1 MEQKMINGV
10 YCQNMPC
17 CGIFAAALASGKEP
31 QEVFDA
37 YKAKFKKTGRWK
49 GSTTTKGLK
58 ELMRNQLGVKFVEIP
73 DLKWMTVR
81 QFAVNYT
88 KRSGTYLVWVR
99 GHVMTISKGRLI
111 DQWHCQPIET
121 AKKNRCKIV
130 SVVEIV
136 NAPDI
141 PEGQISG
148 NATKEQ
154 LAEAQQ
160 KRDAEKLEADKAKLW
175 KGCCKFGL
183 DSKKIGEF
191 ENSIEISIDFED
203 LESKKEQAI
212 AKISGSLKVKGF
224 RPGKIPKNIVTRE
237 VGEDYILEEAV
248 DLYLPEQIFDILQ
261 KEEINPAV
269 RPVVKELK
277 KEKKSF
283 KVDVLI
289 TLWPTLLKLPKL
301 NQTVEVESIT
311 PTEDEINEQIERI
324 KLQFGEVEKVERP
337 SKASDYLLVNIS
349 SLENGTEVKEFNYQ
363 DYLYELGSNLL
374 TPSMDSKLEGVSSGA
389 IIKFNDDI
397 PALGKTNVEITVLV
411 KEIKQKVMPEL
422 TDEWVSSVTEF
433 DTVKEMNEELVKN
446 IEDAKKRQVANQYQG
461 LLTSKIIDESKLE
474 LPEQLVIAEMD
485 SILQNFMNELKQN
498 NIKIED
504 YLKITGLTEETLQDD
519 LKNQATRNLSMVVIL
534 DKVVEQEDLKLDEI
548 DIKYIDEHMG
558 THDEGDQAEGASH
571 RINLESE
578 SLRNKAMVH
587 ILKQG
592 VSVDSN
598 GEKVYLQDVYN
609 QVEELREEE

>member
-1 MEQKMINGV
+1 MK
-10 YCQNMPC
+10 
-17 CGIFAAALASGKEP
+17 
-31 QEVFDA
+31 
-37 YKAKFKKTGRWK
+37 YKVKKVGD
-49 GSTTTKGLK
+49 
-58 ELMRNQLGVKFVEIP
+58 F
-73 DLKWMTVR
+73 
-81 QFAVNYT
+81 
-88 KRSGTYLVWVR
+88 
-99 GHVMTISKGRLI
+99 
-111 DQWHCQPIET
+111 
-121 AKKNRCKIV
+121 
-130 SVVEIV
+130 
-136 NAPDI
+136 
-141 PEGQISG
+141 
-148 NATKEQ
+148 
-154 LAEAQQ
+154 
-160 KRDAEKLEADKAKLW
+160 EK
-175 KGCCKFGL
+175 
-183 DSKKIGEF
+183 
-191 ENSIEISIDFED
+191 SIEINIDFED
-203 LESKKEQAI
+203 LESKKEEAI

-224 RPGKIPKNIVTRE
+224 RPGKIPKNIVLRE

-289 TLWPTLLKLPKL
+289 TLWPTLSKLPKL

-534 DKVVEQEDLKLDEI
+534 DKVVEQQDLKLDEI

-609 QVEELREEE
+609 QEEELREEE

>member
-1 MEQKMINGV
+1 MK
-10 YCQNMPC
+10 
-17 CGIFAAALASGKEP
+17 
-31 QEVFDA
+31 
-37 YKAKFKKTGRWK
+37 YKVKKVG
-49 GSTTTKGLK
+49 
-58 ELMRNQLGVKFVEIP
+58 
-73 DLKWMTVR
+73 D
-81 QFAVNYT
+81 
-88 KRSGTYLVWVR
+88 
-99 GHVMTISKGRLI
+99 
-111 DQWHCQPIET
+111 
-121 AKKNRCKIV
+121 
-130 SVVEIV
+130 
-136 NAPDI
+136 
-141 PEGQISG
+141 
-148 NATKEQ
+148 
-154 LAEAQQ
+154 
-160 KRDAEKLEADKAKLW
+160 
-175 KGCCKFGL
+175 
-183 DSKKIGEF
+183 F
-191 ENSIEISIDFED
+191 ENSIEINIDFAD
-203 LESKKEQAI
+203 LESKKEEAI

-224 RPGKIPKNIVTRE
+224 RPGKIPKNIVIRE

-269 RPVVKELK
+269 RPVVKELT

-289 TLWPTLLKLPKL
+289 TLWPTLSKLPKL

-374 TPSMDSKLEGVSSGA
+374 TPLMDSKLEGVSSGA

-397 PALGKTNVEITVLV
+397 PALGKSNVEITVLV

-474 LPEQLVIAEMD
+474 LPEQLIIAEMD

-504 YLKITGLTEETLQDD
+504 YLNITGLTEETLQED

-534 DKVVEQEDLKLDEI
+534 DKVAEVEELKLDQKEVQ
-548 DIKYIDEHMG
+548 YIDEYIG
-558 THDEGDQAEGASH
+558 SLDEGDQVEAAS
-571 RINLESE
+571 RRLNLESE
-578 SLRNKAMVH
+578 SLRNKAMIHV
-587 ILKQG
+587 LKQG
-592 VSVDSN
+592 LSVDAN

-609 QVEELREEE
+609 QEEELREEE

>member
-1 MEQKMINGV
+1 MK
-10 YCQNMPC
+10 
-17 CGIFAAALASGKEP
+17 
-31 QEVFDA
+31 
-37 YKAKFKKTGRWK
+37 YKVKKVG
-49 GSTTTKGLK
+49 
-58 ELMRNQLGVKFVEIP
+58 
-73 DLKWMTVR
+73 D
-81 QFAVNYT
+81 
-88 KRSGTYLVWVR
+88 
-99 GHVMTISKGRLI
+99 
-111 DQWHCQPIET
+111 
-121 AKKNRCKIV
+121 
-130 SVVEIV
+130 
-136 NAPDI
+136 
-141 PEGQISG
+141 
-148 NATKEQ
+148 
-154 LAEAQQ
+154 
-160 KRDAEKLEADKAKLW
+160 
-175 KGCCKFGL
+175 
-183 DSKKIGEF
+183 F
-191 ENSIEISIDFED
+191 ENSIEINIDFED
-203 LESKKEQAI
+203 LESKKEEAI

-224 RPGKIPKNIVTRE
+224 RPGKIPKNIVIRE

-269 RPVVKELK
+269 RPVVKELT

-289 TLWPTLLKLPKL
+289 TLWPTLSKLPKL

-397 PALGKTNVEITVLV
+397 PALGKSNVEITVLV

-474 LPEQLVIAEMD
+474 LPEQLIIAEMD

-504 YLKITGLTEETLQDD
+504 YLNMTGLTEETLQED

-534 DKVVEQEDLKLDEI
+534 DKVAEEEELKLDE
-548 DIKYIDEHMG
+548 KEVQYIDEYIESL
-558 THDEGDQAEGASH
+558 DEGDQVQAAS
-571 RINLESE
+571 RRLNLESE
-578 SLRNKAMVH
+578 SLRNKAMIHV
-587 ILKQG
+587 LKQG
-592 VSVDSN
+592 LSVDAN

-609 QVEELREEE
+609 QEEDLGEEE

>member
-1 MEQKMINGV
+1 MK
-10 YCQNMPC
+10 
-17 CGIFAAALASGKEP
+17 
-31 QEVFDA
+31 
-37 YKAKFKKTGRWK
+37 YK
-49 GSTTTKGLK
+49 
-58 ELMRNQLGVKFVEIP
+58 I
-73 DLKWMTVR
+73 
-81 QFAVNYT
+81 
-88 KRSGTYLVWVR
+88 
-99 GHVMTISKGRLI
+99 
-111 DQWHCQPIET
+111 
-121 AKKNRCKIV
+121 
-130 SVVEIV
+130 
-136 NAPDI
+136 
-141 PEGQISG
+141 
-148 NATKEQ
+148 
-154 LAEAQQ
+154 
-160 KRDAEKLEADKAKLW
+160 
-175 KGCCKFGL
+175 
-183 DSKKIGEF
+183 KKIGDF

-248 DLYLPEQIFDILQ
+248 DLYLPEQIFDILK

-289 TLWPTLLKLPKL
+289 TLWPTLSKLPKL

-337 SKASDYLLVNIS
+337 SKSSDYLLVNIS

-446 IEDAKKRQVANQYQG
+446 IEDAKKRQVVNQYQG

-534 DKVVEQEDLKLDEI
+534 DKVVEQEDFKLDEK

-558 THDEGDQAEGASH
+558 THDGGDQVEDESH
-571 RINLESE
+571 RLNLESE
-578 SLRNKAMVH
+578 SLRNKAMIH

-598 GEKVYLQDVYN
+598 GEKVYLQDMYN
-609 QVEELREEE
+609 QEEELREEE

>member
-1 MEQKMINGV
+1 MK
-10 YCQNMPC
+10 
-17 CGIFAAALASGKEP
+17 
-31 QEVFDA
+31 
-37 YKAKFKKTGRWK
+37 YK
-49 GSTTTKGLK
+49 
-58 ELMRNQLGVKFVEIP
+58 V
-73 DLKWMTVR
+73 
-81 QFAVNYT
+81 
-88 KRSGTYLVWVR
+88 
-99 GHVMTISKGRLI
+99 
-111 DQWHCQPIET
+111 
-121 AKKNRCKIV
+121 
-130 SVVEIV
+130 
-136 NAPDI
+136 
-141 PEGQISG
+141 
-148 NATKEQ
+148 
-154 LAEAQQ
+154 
-160 KRDAEKLEADKAKLW
+160 
-175 KGCCKFGL
+175 
-183 DSKKIGEF
+183 KKIGDF
-191 ENSIEISIDFED
+191 ENSIEINIDFED
-203 LESKKEQAI
+203 LESKKEEAI

-224 RPGKIPKNIVTRE
+224 RPGKIPKNIVIRE

-248 DLYLPEQIFDILQ
+248 DLYLPEQIFDILK

-269 RPVVKELK
+269 RPVVKELS
-277 KEKKSF
+277 KEKESF
-283 KVDVLI
+283 KVDVLV
-289 TLWPTLLKLPKL
+289 TLWPTISKLPKL

-349 SLENGTEVKEFNYQ
+349 SVENGTEVKEFNYQ

-397 PALGKTNVEITVLV
+397 PSLGKSNVEITVLV

-446 IEDAKKRQVANQYQG
+446 IEEAKKRQVANQYQG

-474 LPEQLVIAEMD
+474 LPEQLIIAEMD

-504 YLKITGLTEETLQDD
+504 YLNITGLTEETLQED

-534 DKVVEQEDLKLDEI
+534 DKVAEDEELKLDE
-548 DIKYIDEHMG
+548 KEVQYIDEYIG
-558 THDEGDQAEGASH
+558 SLDEGDHVEAAS
-571 RINLESE
+571 RRLNLESE
-578 SLRNKAMVH
+578 SLRNKAMIHV
-587 ILKQG
+587 LKQG
-592 VSVDSN
+592 LSVDAN

-609 QVEELREEE
+609 QEEELREEE

>member
-1 MEQKMINGV
+1 MK
-10 YCQNMPC
+10 
-17 CGIFAAALASGKEP
+17 
-31 QEVFDA
+31 
-37 YKAKFKKTGRWK
+37 YKVKKVG
-49 GSTTTKGLK
+49 
-58 ELMRNQLGVKFVEIP
+58 
-73 DLKWMTVR
+73 D
-81 QFAVNYT
+81 
-88 KRSGTYLVWVR
+88 
-99 GHVMTISKGRLI
+99 
-111 DQWHCQPIET
+111 
-121 AKKNRCKIV
+121 
-130 SVVEIV
+130 
-136 NAPDI
+136 
-141 PEGQISG
+141 
-148 NATKEQ
+148 
-154 LAEAQQ
+154 
-160 KRDAEKLEADKAKLW
+160 
-175 KGCCKFGL
+175 
-183 DSKKIGEF
+183 F
-191 ENSIEISIDFED
+191 ENSIEINIDFED
-203 LESKKEQAI
+203 LESKKEEAI

-224 RPGKIPKNIVTRE
+224 RPGKIPKNIVLRE

-269 RPVVKELK
+269 RPVVKELS

-289 TLWPTLLKLPKL
+289 TLWPTLSKLPKL

-349 SLENGTEVKEFNYQ
+349 SIENGIEVKEFNYQ

-397 PALGKTNVEITVLV
+397 PSLGKSNVEITVLV

-474 LPEQLVIAEMD
+474 LPEQLIIAEMD

-504 YLKITGLTEETLQDD
+504 YLKITGLTEETLQED

-534 DKVVEQEDLKLDEI
+534 DKVAEDENLKLDE
-548 DIKYIDEHMG
+548 KEVQYIDEYIG
-558 THDEGDQAEGASH
+558 TLDEGDQVEAAS
-571 RINLESE
+571 RRLNLESE
-578 SLRNKAMVH
+578 SLRNKAMIHV
-587 ILKQG
+587 LKQG
-592 VSVDSN
+592 VSVDAN

-609 QVEELREEE
+609 QEQEIREEE

>member
-1 MEQKMINGV
+1 MK
-10 YCQNMPC
+10 
-17 CGIFAAALASGKEP
+17 
-31 QEVFDA
+31 
-37 YKAKFKKTGRWK
+37 YKVKKVG
-49 GSTTTKGLK
+49 
-58 ELMRNQLGVKFVEIP
+58 
-73 DLKWMTVR
+73 D
-81 QFAVNYT
+81 
-88 KRSGTYLVWVR
+88 
-99 GHVMTISKGRLI
+99 
-111 DQWHCQPIET
+111 
-121 AKKNRCKIV
+121 
-130 SVVEIV
+130 
-136 NAPDI
+136 
-141 PEGQISG
+141 
-148 NATKEQ
+148 
-154 LAEAQQ
+154 
-160 KRDAEKLEADKAKLW
+160 
-175 KGCCKFGL
+175 
-183 DSKKIGEF
+183 F
-191 ENSIEISIDFED
+191 ENSIEINIDFED
-203 LESKKEQAI
+203 LESKKEEAI

-224 RPGKIPKNIVTRE
+224 RPGKIPKNIVLRE

-269 RPVVKELK
+269 RPVVKELS

-289 TLWPTLLKLPKL
+289 TLWPTLSKLPKL

-349 SLENGTEVKEFNYQ
+349 SIENGIEVKEFNYQ

-397 PALGKTNVEITVLV
+397 PSLGKSNVEITVLV

-474 LPEQLVIAEMD
+474 LPEQLIIAEME

-504 YLKITGLTEETLQDD
+504 YLNMTGLTEETLQED

-534 DKVVEQEDLKLDEI
+534 DKVAEEEELKLDE
-548 DIKYIDEHMG
+548 KEVQYIDEYIQSL
-558 THDEGDQAEGASH
+558 DEGDQVQAAS
-571 RINLESE
+571 RRLNLESE
-578 SLRNKAMVH
+578 SLRNKAMIHV
-587 ILKQG
+587 LKQG
-592 VSVDSN
+592 LSVDAN

-609 QVEELREEE
+609 QEEELREEE

>member
-1 MEQKMINGV
+1 MK
-10 YCQNMPC
+10 
-17 CGIFAAALASGKEP
+17 
-31 QEVFDA
+31 
-37 YKAKFKKTGRWK
+37 YKVKKVG
-49 GSTTTKGLK
+49 
-58 ELMRNQLGVKFVEIP
+58 
-73 DLKWMTVR
+73 D
-81 QFAVNYT
+81 
-88 KRSGTYLVWVR
+88 
-99 GHVMTISKGRLI
+99 
-111 DQWHCQPIET
+111 
-121 AKKNRCKIV
+121 
-130 SVVEIV
+130 
-136 NAPDI
+136 
-141 PEGQISG
+141 
-148 NATKEQ
+148 
-154 LAEAQQ
+154 
-160 KRDAEKLEADKAKLW
+160 
-175 KGCCKFGL
+175 
-183 DSKKIGEF
+183 F
-191 ENSIEISIDFED
+191 ENSIEINIDFED
-203 LESKKEQAI
+203 LESKKEEAI

-224 RPGKIPKNIVTRE
+224 RPGKIPKNIVIRE

-269 RPVVKELK
+269 RPVVKELT

-289 TLWPTLLKLPKL
+289 TLWPTLSKLPKL

-311 PTEDEINEQIERI
+311 PTEDDINEQIERI

-397 PALGKTNVEITVLV
+397 PALGKSNVEITVLV

-474 LPEQLVIAEMD
+474 LPEQLIIAEMD

-504 YLKITGLTEETLQDD
+504 YLNITGLTEETLQED

-534 DKVVEQEDLKLDEI
+534 DKVAEVEELKLDE
-548 DIKYIDEHMG
+548 KEVQYIDEYIG
-558 THDEGDQAEGASH
+558 SLDEGDQVEAAS
-571 RINLESE
+571 RRLNLESE
-578 SLRNKAMVH
+578 SLRNKAMIHV
-587 ILKQG
+587 LKQG
-592 VSVDSN
+592 LSVDAN

-609 QVEELREEE
+609 QEEELREEE